1 MTQRDAIDRNA
12 EREPGQE
19 RAHVILEHSPRPAQA
34 GLSER
39 DAALVAQAAERDQVV
54 ITGHTAPGKREH
66 AADALV
72 GQRPV
77 ADQVAGAE
85 VAVEL
90 LGREEGERRVERV
103 RVRVNVRDNPV
114 AHYLN
119 LRLILRDV
127 PR

>member
-1 MTQRDAIDRNA
+1 VTQRDAIYRDA
-12 EREPGQE
+12 ERESGQE
-19 RAHVILEHSPRPAQA
+19 RAHVILEHPARPAQA
-34 GLSER
+34 GPSER
-39 DAALVAQAAERDQVV
+39 DAALVAQADERDQVV
-54 ITGHTAPGKREH
+54 ITGHTAPGKCQH

-85 VAVEL
+85 IAVQL

-103 RVRVNVRDNPV
+103 RVRVDVRDNPV

-127 PR
+127 R

>member
-1 MTQRDAIDRNA
+1 VTQRDAIYRDA
-12 EREPGQE
+12 ERESGQE
-19 RAHVILEHSPRPAQA
+19 RAHVILEHAARPAQA
-34 GLSER
+34 GPSER

-54 ITGHTAPGKREH
+54 ITGHTAPGKCQH

-85 VAVEL
+85 IAVQL

-103 RVRVNVRDNPV
+103 RVRVDVRDNPV

-127 PR
+127 R